1 MIFENED
8 KLAQDLMYGG
18 KMKIPARKP
27 YLVVYTKFDSVDP
40 TNGQDYTIQ
49 KVVWALNEAAARRII
64 QDAHDRW
71 SDRPELIEIQSV
83 KRFSV

>member
-1 MIFENED
+1 MIFEKED

-27 YLVVYTKFDSVDP
+27 YLVVYTKFDEVDP
-40 TNGQDYTIQ
+40 INGQDYIIQ
-49 KVVWALNEAAARRII
+49 EVVWAFNEAGVRRQVADKYSNCIVEFESI
-64 QDAHDRW
+64 
-71 SDRPELIEIQSV
+71 

>member
-40 TNGQDYTIQ
+40 INGQDYTIQ

-64 QDAHDRW
+64 QEAHDRW

>member
-1 MIFENED
+1 MIFEKED

-18 KMKIPARKP
+18 KMKIPTRKP

-40 TNGQDYTIQ
+40 INGQDYTIQ

-71 SDRPELIEIQSV
+71 SDRPELIEIQTV